1 MSHNHNFE
9 FDPKLAARRKFL
21 RHTALALSGA
31 AVGIPALKAAAECNI
46 TEQEILGPMYNFGAP
61 VFQLKLAEDGEPG
74 QRLILRGA
82 VLSSDCKTPL
92 PNTLIEIWHADDKG
106 MYDKAQPGNFLEN
119 VKPHLRGM
127 ILTDAK
133 GRYEIETIV
142 PGAYPIPPGVP
153 GLEKYGNLTRA
164 RHIHIKVEPF
174 LHTALTTQLYFKGD
188 EHLAGDPWGGHKPAL
203 ALNMK
208 QDGKFMK
215 ADFDFVLGTGLKG

>member
-1 MSHNHNFE
+1 MGTPEEHIH
-9 FDPKLAARRKFL
+9 AIQRRRFL
-21 RHTALALSGA
+21 RYTGAALGGA
-31 AVGIPALKAAAECNI
+31 AVGLPAINAAAAECRL
-46 TEQEILGPMYNFGAP
+46 TEQEILGPMYNYGAP
-61 VFQLKLAEDGEPG
+61 MFQLKLVADNEPG
-74 QRLILRGA
+74 QKLMLRGS
-82 VLSSDCKTPL
+82 VLSADCKTPL
-92 PNTLIEIWHADDKG
+92 AHTLIEIWQADDKG
-106 MYDKAQPGNFLEN
+106 VYDKQQPGNFLET

-188 EHLAGDPWGGHKPAL
+188 EHLAGDPWGGHKPELAL
-203 ALNMK
+203 AMK
-208 QDGKFMK
+208 QDGRYMK
-215 ADFDFVLGTGLKG
+215 ADFDFVLGTGLKGS